1 MHEVQQFWRAY
12 GHSQGLQVDHA
23 DSESRGVS
31 PLVPSNPGSAS
42 AGTGLR
48 SNEGGTEIRQDYVH
62 LEICDSCNKVCLP
75 CFSCA
80 RDDFLM
86 RHVPDSPSLGLGTSA

>member
-12 GHSQGLQVDHA
+12 GHSQGLGHA

-31 PLVPSNPGSAS
+31 PLVRSSPGSAS

-48 SNEGGTEIRQDYVH
+48 SNEGGTEIRQGYVH

-75 CFSCA
+75 CFFA
-80 RDDFLM
+80 RATTF
-86 RHVPDSPSLGLGTSA
+86 